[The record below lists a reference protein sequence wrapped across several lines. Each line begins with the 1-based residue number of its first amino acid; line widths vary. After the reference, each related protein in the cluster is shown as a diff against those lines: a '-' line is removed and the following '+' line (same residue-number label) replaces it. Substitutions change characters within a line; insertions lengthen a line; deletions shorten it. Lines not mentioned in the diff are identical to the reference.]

1 LKYQA
6 LYRKYRPSKFEDVVG
21 QDIVIKTL
29 KNSLKTGKISHA
41 YMFSGPRGTGKT
53 SIAKLLAK
61 TINCLDIEDG
71 DSCNIC
77 RNCKSIL
84 SNECTDIIEID
95 AASNNGVDEIREI
108 KNKITLV
115 PNELKYKVYI
125 IDEVHML
132 SIGAF
137 NALLKTLEEPPSHV
151 IFILA
156 TTDLHKVP
164 VTIISRCQCFEF
176 KRITDNDIVS
186 RLEKI
191 CEAEKVSIDSKI
203 LNRIAVYSE
212 GGLRDAIGLLD
223 KLISYASDNITMEDL
238 NEICG
243 LLSYDYHEKFLN
255 LVFCEESLEILNEID
270 KIYNQG
276 KDFII
281 FTQELMILI
290 KKKLIDSLKNNLDKE
305 IIAKYLK
312 LLSSFNDMI
321 IKLKQTDNVRVVFEI
336 GIISLFYNKNDIKNI
351 SREINFN
358 NSNENKEK
366 SIENTKELSKS
377 SKNPFVVSDDICKS
391 EDCEKMKLDYTKL
404 KKIYINNTF
413 VSASKDKKNA
423 VLSKWHEFKEY
434 VLDVDYGAAAC
445 YLVDSTVEAVGDNHM
460 ILSVRYDSSIN
471 RILENYTKI
480 DDLLKKIFNKS
491 YKIAF
496 LTNDEWKHE
505 KNNYIIS
512 KNSIEYKYMD
522 DSLDNYNSL
531 DIDNIDDF
539 SKDNY
544 SNEKENDFHDNIVSE
559 AINIFGKNIVEI
571 K

>member
-1 LKYQA
+1 MKYQA

-471 RILENYTKI
+471 RILENYTR
-480 DDLLKKIFNKS
+480 LLF
-491 YKIAF
+491 
-496 LTNDEWKHE
+496 
-505 KNNYIIS
+505 
-512 KNSIEYKYMD
+512 
-522 DSLDNYNSL
+522 
-531 DIDNIDDF
+531 
-539 SKDNY
+539 
-544 SNEKENDFHDNIVSE
+544 
-559 AINIFGKNIVEI
+559 
-571 K
+571 